1 MIDRFYEKER
11 KLNKSLN
18 ALIKEM
24 QEGLLEWEEID
35 INALEELSNAL
46 EGYVDIRYAR
56 LEGSTVLH

>member
-24 QEGLLEWEEID
+24 QEGLEWEEID

>member
-1 MIDRFYEKER
+1 MIDRFYEKEK

>member
-1 MIDRFYEKER
+1 MIDRFYEKE
-11 KLNKSLN
+11 KKFNKSLN

-24 QEGLLEWEEID
+24 QQGLEWEEID

>member
-24 QEGLLEWEEID
+24 QGGLEWEEID